1 MQFFDSLQ
9 LLIALL
15 GSSWSVLGGFG
26 SRMGSP
32 KVFQNVIK
40 SFSKNYQKRDQFWVP
55 RWVPKNM
62 KTEIAGLRHFLPGI
76 LFCLLFIFSFSLGF
90 GALWVPLGSLLGPL
104 EALLGG
110 LWTQK
115 RVKTLGFL
123 RVMKRLF
130 FGL

>member
-1 MQFFDSLQ
+1 MQFFGSLQ
-9 LLIALL
+9 LLMALL

-40 SFSKNYQKRDQFWVP
+40 SFSKNDQKRDQFWVP
-55 RWVPKNM
+55 KWVPKKL
-62 KTEIAGLRHFLPGI
+62 KTEIAGLRHFLPGV

-115 RVKTLGFL
+115 PQKNL
-123 RVMKRLF
+123 RF
-130 FGL
+130 FKVFEKAVF